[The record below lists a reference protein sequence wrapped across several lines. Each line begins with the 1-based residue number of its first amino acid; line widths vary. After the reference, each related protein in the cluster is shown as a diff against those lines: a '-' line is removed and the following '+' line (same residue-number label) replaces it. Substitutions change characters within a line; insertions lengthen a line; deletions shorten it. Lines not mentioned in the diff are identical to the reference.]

1 MARIARLFYCFLAHL
16 PVFNRSTCRSFSFA
30 QSLPL
35 FFSDFSL
42 LPSVFLYRPPKL
54 SQNLSQPIDFFPFS
68 SIIKVRERPYN
79 KAFPD
84 FESVCSQPSTRKTK
98 LKEKKHERTSK
109 QSNFSNL
116 WGSYRRSL
124 CGTDPAEAL
133 TILPYF
139 TPAAIPG
146 ITIGCFLAN
155 LLGGAPVLDIV
166 FGSLATLIGA
176 LISYR
181 LRRRKALVCLPPI
194 LANTLVIPWVLR
206 FAYGVPDAIPY
217 LMFTVGMSE
226 CIAVGLLG
234 NLLLV
239 ALL

>member
-1 MARIARLFYCFLAHL
+1 MKERQNKVTFLTYGAVIAALYVVLTL
-16 PVFNRSTCRSFSFA
+16 PFASFA
-30 QSLPL
+30 FGAIQ
-35 FFSDFSL
+35 FRF
-42 LPSVFLYRPPKL
+42 
-54 SQNLSQPIDFFPFS
+54 
-68 SIIKVRERPYN
+68 
-79 KAFPD
+79 
-84 FESVCSQPSTRKTK
+84 
-98 LKEKKHERTSK
+98 
-109 QSNFSNL
+109 
-116 WGSYRRSL
+116 
-124 CGTDPAEAL
+124 AEAL

-139 TPAAIPG
+139 TPAA

-239 ALL
+239 ALSPVKKLLFEKCHA